1 MTVQG
6 KILPFGRWSRLVKVL
21 CNVAHTENPIFL
33 CSISPDAK
41 HKSFPLNFEFGED
54 DGDVVLSV
62 IGHYDVHLAG
72 YFLGNTGGHGEGLPF
87 LNWKIIVLFETWM
100 LLISFILF
108 ADGIEKKKI
117 KEEDEIHEKKI
128 KEEI

>member
-1 MTVQG
+1 VTIQPDHPYTHRYDKTKGKLHLSQVTVQG

-21 CNVAHTENPIFL
+21 CNVAHTENPICL

-72 YFLGNTGGHGEGLPF
+72 YFLGNTGGHGE
-87 LNWKIIVLFETWM
+87 
-100 LLISFILF
+100 
-108 ADGIEKKKI
+108 DGIEKKKI